1 MTAITSPGAG
11 WIVEL
16 PDGWLPRAGT
26 EVPSWVSDVPSQAAA
41 GSLAMLL
48 DHDRS
53 AGAASMAWSPAALA
67 ERGVLATHT
76 VRLGIPEDPAGAV
89 ALSADQDV
97 VLPHSRGTMRVAVAT
112 PDGHPTLVVTHH
124 LDLSGGHRLALVG
137 RTTAVTLAD
146 EFVRLFH
153 LVAASA
159 EIVSSSDG
167 FGRQPAVVRT

>member
-1 MTAITSPGAG
+1 MSSITSSGAA

-16 PDGWLPRAGT
+16 PDGWLPRTGP
-26 EVPSWVSDVPSQAAA
+26 EVPAWASSTTLQTAAA
-41 GSLAMLL
+41 PIARLL

-53 AGAASMAWSPAALA
+53 AGAASIAWAPAALA

-76 VRLGIPEDPAGAV
+76 VLLGVPEDPAGAV

-112 PDGHPTLVVTHH
+112 PAGHPTLVVTHH
-124 LDLSGGHRLALVG
+124 LDLSGGHRLVLVG

-146 EFVRLFH
+146 EFVGLFH

-159 EIVSSSDG
+159 EFIGSGDG
-167 FGRQPAVVRT
+167 SARQPAVVRT

>member
-1 MTAITSPGAG
+1 MSSITSSGAA

-16 PDGWLPRAGT
+16 PDGWLPRTGP
-26 EVPSWVSDVPSQAAA
+26 EVPAWASSTTLQTAAA
-41 GSLAMLL
+41 PLAMLL

-53 AGAASMAWSPAALA
+53 AGAASIAWAPAPLA

-76 VRLGIPEDPAGAV
+76 VLLGVPEDPAGAV

-97 VLPHSRGTMRVAVAT
+97 VLPHSRGTMRVAMAT
-112 PDGHPTLVVTHH
+112 PSGHPTLVVTHH
-124 LDLSGGHRLALVG
+124 LDLSGGHRLVLVG

-146 EFVRLFH
+146 EFVGLFH

-159 EIVSSSDG
+159 EFIGSGDG
-167 FGRQPAVVRT
+167 SARQPAVVRT

>member
-1 MTAITSPGAG
+1 VSSITSSGAA

-16 PDGWLPRAGT
+16 PDGWLPRTGP
-26 EVPSWVSDVPSQAAA
+26 EVPAWASSTTLQTAAA
-41 GSLAMLL
+41 PLAMLL

-53 AGAASMAWSPAALA
+53 AGAASFAWAPAALA

-76 VRLGIPEDPAGAV
+76 VLLGVPEDPAGAV

-112 PDGHPTLVVTHH
+112 PAGHPTLVVTHH
-124 LDLSGGHRLALVG
+124 LDLSGGHRLVLVG

-146 EFVRLFH
+146 EFVGLFH

-159 EIVSSSDG
+159 EFIGSGDG
-167 FGRQPAVVRT
+167 SARQPAVVRT

>member
-1 MTAITSPGAG
+1 VSSITSSGAA

-16 PDGWLPRAGT
+16 PDGWLPRSGP
-26 EVPSWVSDVPSQAAA
+26 EVPAWASSTTLQTAAA
-41 GSLAMLL
+41 PLAMLL

-53 AGAASMAWSPAALA
+53 AGPASIAWSPAALA

-76 VRLGIPEDPAGAV
+76 VLLGVPEDPAGAV

-97 VLPHSRGTMRVAVAT
+97 VLPHSRGTMRVTVAT
-112 PDGHPTLVVTHH
+112 PAGHPTLVVTHH
-124 LDLSGGHRLALVG
+124 LDLTGGHRLVLVG

-146 EFVRLFH
+146 EFVGLFH

-159 EIVSSSDG
+159 EFIGSGDG
-167 FGRQPAVVRT
+167 SARQPAVVRT